1 MNDIV
6 VMILS
11 TCSLEH
17 KIIHL
22 NSNIIH
28 PLNTQVANCFDNPT
42 RIRELSWRQYSQD
55 WKCLILNETEF
66 TNNIYCFVTNN
77 RYFLWW
83 IICKIPLLICKEFVW
98 FFDNMITSYVLF
110 THGKDSKNT
119 CQGVE
124 VHKQAAD
131 LISDQQCYGA
141 KLQALL
147 CAFWIYGKLSKC
159 LQNVQ
164 NLNVAFYV

>member
-98 FFDNMITSYVLF
+98 FFWQYDNELHMGRIAKTPVRVLKS
-110 THGKDSKNT
+110 TNRL
-119 CQGVE
+119 Q
-124 VHKQAAD
+124 
-131 LISDQQCYGA
+131 ISFPTQQCYGQSC
-141 KLQALL
+141 KH
-147 CAFWIYGKLSKC
+147 
-159 LQNVQ
+159 
-164 NLNVAFYV
+164 FYVLSEFMGNYPNVCKMFKT